1 MRVSINQEKLTLE
14 IEKFLKRLKRRSREW
29 DGFYSQLTNLLL
41 DFNDIY
47 DPDDE
52 YPGYLK
58 FFVILRYDLQRIDS
72 GYLELMGELKII
84 GYREIRKWFLDLFE
98 LFKKDYETIE
108 KQKDENKIEV
118 QEYCRSILNKCSRI
132 LVARVDLG
140 YLQEYSRRIRV
151 GDIYKDLDI
160 LLNRIQNKDGIFKH
174 VIGYMW
180 GVEQGGR
187 SKGFHC
193 HLAIIYDNA
202 YRAGSAAYWGDEIIE
217 LWRDITRDYGQGYNC
232 WNRERVAK
240 LRREDKLGIG
250 VIYRCDSKQVTNFIE
265 AMEYIADHHKR
276 TPQYL
281 RVKPKGRRVFGKGQL
296 RAQYDRR

>member
-14 IEKFLKRLKRRSREW
+14 IEKFLKRLKRERTKW
-29 DGFYSQLTNLLL
+29 DGFYSQLIDLLF

-52 YPGYLK
+52 YTGYLK

-72 GYLELMGELKII
+72 GYLELMDELKII

-118 QEYCRSILNKCSRI
+118 QEYCRLILNKCSRI

-140 YLQEYSRRIRV
+140 YLQKYSSRIRV
-151 GDIYKDLDI
+151 EDIYKDLDI

-180 GVEQGGR
+180 GVEQGGK

-202 YRAGSAAYWGDEIIE
+202 YRAGSAEYWGNEIIE
-217 LWRDITRDYGQGYNC
+217 LWKDITRGYGQGYNC
-232 WNRERVAK
+232 WNRERLAK
-240 LRREDKLGIG
+240 LRRENKLGIG
-250 VIYRCDSKQVTNFIE
+250 VIYRRDSTQVTNFIE
-265 AMEYIADHHKR
+265 AMQYLTDHHKR
-276 TPQYL
+276 TLQYL
-281 RVKPKGRRVFGKGQL
+281 RVKPRGRRVFGKGQL
-296 RAQYDRR
+296 RVQYDRR